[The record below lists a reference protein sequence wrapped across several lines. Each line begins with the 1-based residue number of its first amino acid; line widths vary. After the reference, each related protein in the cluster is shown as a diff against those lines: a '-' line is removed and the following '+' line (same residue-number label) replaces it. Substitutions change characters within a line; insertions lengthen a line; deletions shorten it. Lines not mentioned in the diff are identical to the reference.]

1 MKKVTVAIALGILA
15 AGVLANTTY
24 VSAANASSDYRQAP
38 AVQQNV
44 ENQRNGQ
51 YAAPAPTNDQNR
63 VRPVQNQNQGQVQN
77 QNRKLAPNQDQK
89 QVLKQGQ
96 KQDQKQMKNQEPK
109 QVERQDQKQGN
120 KDSVNNNKRPAQ
132 AEQNR
137 QVNQNGKYAQN
148 KDNNQVNQNQVPPR
162 ANDNKSDAPVK

>member
-51 YAAPAPTNDQNR
+51 CAAPAPTNDQNR
-63 VRPVQNQNQGQVQN
+63 VRPVQNQKQAPNQDQKQ
-77 QNRKLAPNQDQK
+77 APNQDQK

-96 KQDQKQMKNQEPK
+96 KQDQKQVKNQDPK

-120 KDSVNNNKRPAQ
+120 RDSVNNNRKPGQ
-132 AEQNR
+132 VEQNK
-137 QVNQNGKYAQN
+137 QVNQSERNGR
-148 KDNNQVNQNQVPPR
+148 QVNQNQVPPR